1 MCSREGCEKPSRALG
16 YCVGHYSKFKS
27 DRMKEQGKKPIDY
40 RALNRLE
47 WTEEELEGLW
57 QFVKKELKIV

>member
-1 MCSREGCEKPSRALG
+1 MCNREGCQKPVRAMG
-16 YCVGHYSKFKS
+16 YCVSHYSKYKH
-27 DRMKEQGKKPIDY
+27 DRNAALGKPRVDY
-40 RALNRLE
+40 RAERKMD

>member
-16 YCVGHYSKFKS
+16 LCVGHYSQFRH
-27 DRMKEQGKKPIDY
+27 DRNLAQGKPRINY
-40 RALNRLE
+40 RALDRLE